1 MEQANLQ
8 FFCRKGREIGS
19 EFLHCTMV
27 LLNPLFGAE
36 IPDERINIIF
46 EGINL

>member
-1 MEQANLQ
+1 VEQANLQ

-19 EFLHCTMV
+19 ELLHCTMV

-36 IPDERINIIF
+36 IPDETINII
-46 EGINL
+46 LKR